1 MPVAGTDFGKAAA
14 DYGTHRAGFPD
25 SLFERLEAFGV
36 GVHGQT
42 IVDLGTGTG
51 TLARGFAR
59 RGCVA
64 FGLDPDARMLAQAR
78 QLDEKAGVAVM
89 YSQATAESTGLEAGI
104 ADVVAAGQCWH
115 WFDRQQA
122 LAEARRILKSSGKL
136 VIAHFDWLP
145 LAGSVVE
152 ATEEL
157 IKRHNPTWH
166 LHGGMGMY
174 PQWLPGLSA
183 AGMHDLETFSYDVN
197 APYSAEAWRGRI
209 RASAGV
215 VALDAQAASR
225 FDEELAQL
233 LAGRFPAAM
242 LDVPHRVFAI
252 IAAVSP

>member
-1 MPVAGTDFGKAAA
+1 LPVAGTNFGKAAA
-14 DYGTHRAGFPD
+14 DYGTYRAGFPE

-36 GVHGQT
+36 GVRGQT

-51 TLARGFAR
+51 TLARGFAS

-64 FGLDPDARMLAQAR
+64 LGLDPDDRMLAQAR
-78 QLDEKAGVAVM
+78 ELDERAGVSVL
-89 YSQATAESTGLEAGI
+89 YSQATAESTGLEADI

-115 WFDRQQA
+115 WFDRPQA

-157 IKRHNPTWH
+157 IKRYNPAWH

-183 AGMHDLETFSYDVN
+183 AGMHDLETFSYDVK
-197 APYSAEAWRGRI
+197 APYSTQAWRGRI

-215 VALDAQAASR
+215 VALDAQAARR
-225 FDEELAQL
+225 FDEELAQM
-233 LAGRFPAAM
+233 LADRFPAAV

-252 IAAVSP
+252 IAGVSQ